1 MELFIAIGMEMG
13 SWLEDGER
21 KYFVRLSEDTIALT
35 SKEYDLWI
43 LAQQASFT
51 PKRAAE
57 YMKEAEGVLRK
68 RLDDLVRKC
77 VVMYWSEELSA
88 EKLVR
93 YSLTP
98 RGNAGEL
105 AEDGQQLLK
114 SSSHADPV
122 KVDTFGHALWMMS
135 NSLMTLDIS
144 ILQVSESLDLQLSEA
159 YQKSAYWI
167 PYLIRHGLAVLNPSY
182 IGGSSLP
189 CGTK

>member
-1 MELFIAIGMEMG
+1 MELFIALGMEMG
-13 SWLEDGER
+13 SWLEDGEP
-21 KYFVRLSEDTIALT
+21 KYFVRLSEDTIELT
-35 SKEYDLWI
+35 SKEYDLWL

-51 PKRAAE
+51 PKSAAE
-57 YMKEAEGVLRK
+57 YMEEEEGVLRE
-68 RLDDLVRKC
+68 RLEGLVRKC
-77 VVMYWSEELSA
+77 VVMYWTEELSA
-88 EKLVR
+88 EKLVH

-105 AEDGQQLLK
+105 AEDGQQLLN

-135 NSLMTLDIS
+135 NSLVTLDIV
-144 ILQVSESLDLQLSEA
+144 ILHVSENLDLELSKA
-159 YQKSAYWI
+159 YLNSAYWI